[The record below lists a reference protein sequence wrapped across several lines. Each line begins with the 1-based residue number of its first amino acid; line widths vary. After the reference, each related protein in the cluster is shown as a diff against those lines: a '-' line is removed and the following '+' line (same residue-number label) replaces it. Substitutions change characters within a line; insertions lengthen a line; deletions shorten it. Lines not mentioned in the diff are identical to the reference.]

1 MRKGKSGERKVQT
14 KGTKE
19 YGENMKKF
27 NYKSI
32 PAIAL
37 SMLLTVQMIPAAPAS
52 AEVLTNDRYVYEFLT
67 EELELPHASASG
79 LMANIDQE
87 CAFLPTASCVDT
99 NGQISYGLMQWNG
112 PRFEQLKRF
121 CESNGYAYNT
131 LEGQL
136 AFLEYDLNGAY
147 RGYYDYLL
155 YEVEHSEQGAYDAA
169 YFWAAW
175 YEVCSSSYFEVRANL
190 ARDYY
195 YPAYLEYA
203 PASAVVFENDFYA
216 VLGNAETGLVLA
228 DEGQSLKMQK
238 KSGGSNQIWHFVRQS
253 ADTYTAVNCATGK
266 KLSPEGSSTAEW
278 LFYETGSGYML
289 KQAGTENALGC
300 SEGNTVQLQ
309 VGGGSGWQSFQ
320 LSAVKP
326 ASASKLNVK
335 YEAAP
340 SEAVFSWEAAAEA
353 DSYRLKVYSGSTVQG
368 LPYASA
374 ECGRELK
381 YALVLPAGTYTAVL
395 ESVNECGAFSAD
407 PVTFTIQQ
415 QKPVDLGKEFYAKI
429 SWLDGTQY
437 LTVTEDMNVHSN
449 AADYQEDQLW
459 QFVRNE
465 DGSYQIYAGQEKASA
480 LTLKEEDVIEA
491 AERSAELLSGQSW
504 VIYGS
509 GEKGYVVQ
517 AAAQELVLSVAEG
530 NDFEAREFAEVTGQR
545 FEIADYVFEAPVV
558 TADAS
563 GGVLEPVHFTWSESD
578 CAEGYLLEVKDAE
591 GLVAATVQIRDR
603 ASQADVTLH
612 EGEYTAVVSAVSAV
626 TGERKV
632 SESVS
637 FSVKNLPERPSVGLE
652 ISEEAG
658 RVSFYWN
665 RCMDADSYS
674 YKICDA
680 ADGEA
685 IVQKENVKGF
695 AAQEQLISG
704 QYILTVTAKNDEGTI
719 TSADVTLDVREN
731 SVGESDVSL
740 KSILAARKLYLE
752 TEGEE

>member
-1 MRKGKSGERKVQT
+1 
-14 KGTKE
+14 
-19 YGENMKKF
+19 MKKF
-27 NYKSI
+27 KYKSI

-37 SMLLTVQMIPAAPAS
+37 SILLTVQMIPAVPAA

-121 CESNGYAYNT
+121 CESNGYAYDT

-136 AFLEYDLNGAY
+136 AFLEYDLNGPY

-155 YEVEHSEQGAYDAA
+155 FDVENSEQGAYDAA

-175 YEVCSSSYFEVRANL
+175 YEVCSSSYFEVRADL

-203 PASAVVFENDFYA
+203 PASAVVFEKDFYA
-216 VLGNAETGLVLA
+216 LLGNAETGMVLA
-228 DEGQSLKMQK
+228 DEGQKLKMQK
-238 KSGGSNQIWHFVRQS
+238 KTDASNQIWHFVRQS
-253 ADTYTAVNCATGK
+253 GDTYTAVNCATGR
-266 KLSPEGSSTAEW
+266 KLSPESGNSAGW

-289 KQAGTENALGC
+289 KQAGTENVLGC
-300 SEGNTVQLQ
+300 SEDNAVQLQ

-320 LSAVKP
+320 LSVVKP
-326 ASASKLNVK
+326 AATSKLNVK

-340 SEAVFSWEAAAEA
+340 SEAVFSWEAAAET
-353 DSYRLKVYSGSTVQG
+353 DSYRLKVYSGETVQG

-374 ECGRELK
+374 ECGKELK
-381 YALVLPAGTYTAVL
+381 WELVLPAGTYTAVL
-395 ESVNECGAFSAD
+395 ESVNECGVFSAD

-429 SWLDGTQY
+429 SWLDGMQY
-437 LTVTEDMNVHSN
+437 LTRTEEADVHSS

-465 DGSYQIYAGQEKASA
+465 DGSYQIYAGQEQESA
-480 LTLKEEDVIEA
+480 LILEEKEAVALEKMDEKKI
-491 AERSAELLSGQSW
+491 SSQSW

-509 GEKGYVVQ
+509 EEKGYVLQ
-517 AAAQELVLSVAEG
+517 SAAQELVLSVAEG

-545 FEIADYVFEAPVV
+545 FEIADYAFEAPVV

-563 GGVLEPVHFTWSESD
+563 GGVLEPVHFTWNESD
-578 CAEGYLLEVKDAE
+578 CAEGYLLEVKNAE
-591 GLVAATVQIRDR
+591 GLVAATIQIRDR

-612 EGEYTAVVSAVSAV
+612 EGEYTAVVSAVSGV

-637 FSVKNLPERPSVGLE
+637 FSVKNLPERPAVGLE

-658 RVSFYWN
+658 GVSFYWN

-674 YKICDA
+674 YRICDA
-680 ADGEA
+680 ATGEVV
-685 IVQKENVKGF
+685 VQKENAKGF
-695 AAQEQLISG
+695 AAEEELSKG
-704 QYILTVTAKNDEGTI
+704 RYILTVTAKNDEGTI
-719 TSADVTLDVREN
+719 PSAEVTLDVREN
-731 SVGESDVSL
+731 APGESDVSL

-752 TEGEE
+752 TEGKE